1 MYLKEQKKL
10 ENSGEGKLENEV
22 ATLIM
27 LLFDL
32 FILYSILVY
41 IQGWYKMLKWGGVKG
56 FLTLYK

>member
-41 IQGWYKMLKWGGVKG
+41 IQGWYKMLKWGGG
-56 FLTLYK
+56 